1 MATTVNSL
9 IITSNGIEIWSS
21 SGRSSMVE
29 QHDDGRIRVVLEGSN
44 SYSVEQQQT
53 CLTTWLPA
61 IHYQP

>member
-1 MATTVNSL
+1 
-9 IITSNGIEIWSS
+9 
-21 SGRSSMVE
+21 MVE